1 MQIDAYLS
9 WEIKVLKKGCVRK
22 LVVQW
27 DHFYKR
33 IAGGLRLLVTQMPGK
48 VSKPRKQRL
57 EHLISQPRA
66 LKSQGCGK
74 SGVKLW
80 LLSWIS
86 NDVHVHLCF

>member
-1 MQIDAYLS
+1 MI
-9 WEIKVLKKGCVRK
+9 EFEFKGLEMNSR
-22 LVVQW
+22 
-27 DHFYKR
+27 
-33 IAGGLRLLVTQMPGK
+33 RLLGK

-80 LLSWIS
+80 LLSWRS